1 MQRRWAVLTE
11 GHSWFWVA
19 DTSVRDFSR
28 HHLNNFAASFAY
40 YAFVSIFPLM
50 LVALA
55 VMGFV
60 FGGRPDLQARAIN
73 SLFANL
79 PKFAA
84 AFQDILDT
92 VITNRVSLGLVGIVG
107 LLWSGTG
114 FTRSLDAGFSVIWR
128 SQPSRFWV
136 RRLRGLAV
144 ILTIVLVGVLG
155 FLVNGL
161 VPLFSSLT
169 VLRVILQIILAL
181 AVNWALL
188 MAVYVIVP
196 RRRIHFREVMVG
208 ALVAAV
214 LWYGT
219 QTALQFYIG
228 TLSKSNEIYGIL
240 GTALSLLLWLYTGG
254 YIIFFGGELNR
265 SLYEKAGKTF

>member
-1 MQRRWAVLTE
+1 M
-11 GHSWFWVA
+11 
-19 DTSVRDFSR
+19 RDFAR
-28 HHLNNFAASFAY
+28 NHLNNYAASFAY

-73 SLFANL
+73 RIFASL

-84 AFQDILDT
+84 AFQEMLNT
-92 VITNRVSLGLVGIVG
+92 VITNRVSLGLVGIIG

-128 SQPSRFWV
+128 SQPSRFWAK
-136 RRLRGLAV
+136 RLRGLAV
-144 ILTIVLVGVLG
+144 IGAIVLVGVLG
-155 FLVNGL
+155 FLINGL
-161 VPLFSSLT
+161 IPLFSSLT
-169 VLRVILQIILAL
+169 VLRVVLQIILAL
-181 AVNWALL
+181 ALNWALL

-196 RRRIHFREVMVG
+196 RRRIHVREVMVG

-214 LWYGT
+214 LWYAT
-219 QTALQFYIG
+219 QTAVQYYVG
-228 TLSKSNEIYGIL
+228 TLSKANQIYGIL
-240 GTALSLLLWLYTGG
+240 GTALSVLLWLYAGG

-265 SLYEKAGKTF
+265 SLYEKAGKEF